1 MFVFE
6 FDAASLTLRQNRP
19 AFAPLLQLPP
29 LLSHCP
35 SKIGEG
41 YMALPSCLIHAP
53 TILPIS
59 FVCRIQ
65 TSSRLVLM

>member
-6 FDAASLTLRQNRP
+6 FDAALLTLRENRP
-19 AFAPLLQLPP
+19 AFAPLPQLPP
-29 LLSHCP
+29 LISHCP
-35 SKIGEG
+35 SKNWDD
-41 YMALPSCLIHAP
+41 YMVLPSCLIHAP

>member
-6 FDAASLTLRQNRP
+6 FDASLLTLRQNRP
-19 AFAPLLQLPP
+19 AFAPLSQLPP

-35 SKIGEG
+35 SKIGDG
-41 YMALPSCLIHAP
+41 YMALTSCLIHAP